1 MALSLVSEAF
11 TAVLRCPNVRMC
23 IENPAKAHPC
33 REIIDYQFAKAGA
46 TSYDDFQLPEPW
58 CGQIDVAPILFVS
71 SNPSIGD
78 DQRALGRVEDADA
91 FDSHHFALGGGRGR
105 YVEEGVY
112 TLDPDGKRS
121 KRPVYFWGRAR
132 DRAQELIPGRPVLWG
147 RDYAMTEIVHCK
159 SRNELG
165 VVAALQ
171 ECTSLHFDRTMG
183 VAAASVIIAVGKGR
197 ALIRNR
203 YTVPDTD
210 MLAKRLI
217 AGKER
222 ILLFLPHPS
231 GFEPGP
237 RSLSGLYSLEEMNM
251 LRQAVA
257 SGLSART
264 QL

>member
-78 DQRALGRVEDADA
+78 DQRVLGRVEDADA
-91 FDSHHFALGGGRGR
+91 FDSHHFALGGGRER

-132 DRAQELIPGRPVLWG
+132 DRAQ
-147 RDYAMTEIVHCK
+147 
-159 SRNELG
+159 
-165 VVAALQ
+165 
-171 ECTSLHFDRTMG
+171 
-183 VAAASVIIAVGKGR
+183 
-197 ALIRNR
+197 
-203 YTVPDTD
+203 
-210 MLAKRLI
+210 
-217 AGKER
+217 
-222 ILLFLPHPS
+222 
-231 GFEPGP
+231 
-237 RSLSGLYSLEEMNM
+237 
-251 LRQAVA
+251 
-257 SGLSART
+257 
-264 QL
+264 